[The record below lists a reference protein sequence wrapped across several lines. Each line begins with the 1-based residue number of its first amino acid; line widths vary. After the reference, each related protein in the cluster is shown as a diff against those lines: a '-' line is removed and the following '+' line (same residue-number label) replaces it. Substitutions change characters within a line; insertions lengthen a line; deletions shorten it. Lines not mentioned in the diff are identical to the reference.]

1 MKSPR
6 SKHHSSNTKSI
17 HLDHMFNKANN
28 SQNNNNP
35 DEFHDP
41 DNSLTQ
47 GARTTTLMGPRQ
59 KMVFAFTLASIALA
73 YFAFTAFQG
82 ATVNYLSVDQAS
94 SESPT
99 ASDRQVGVTGKL
111 VKDSYV
117 RDADGITA
125 RFSIKDENGSEK
137 LAVTY
142 AGEIGQVFFNDHSE
156 IIVQGRKLVDG
167 SFKADN
173 LTVRCPS
180 KYLTEA
186 EQAELDAQN
195 NGDPSA
201 PPYQPNYFDQEA

>member
-1 MKSPR
+1 MTNHP
-6 SKHHSSNTKSI
+6 
-17 HLDHMFNKANN
+17 NN
-28 SQNNNNP
+28 SRNNDNPKEFNNP
-35 DEFHDP
+35 E
-41 DNSLTQ
+41 NLLTSP
-47 GARTTTLMGPRQ
+47 ARPTTLMGPRA
-59 KMVFAFTLASIALA
+59 KMTFAFALASIALA

-94 SESPT
+94 FESPT

-117 RDADGITA
+117 RDADGLTA

-167 SFKADN
+167 SFNADN

-186 EQAELDAQN
+186 EKAELDAQN

-201 PPYQPNYFDQEA
+201 PPYQPDYFDQEA